1 MAVVFT
7 KSNCRY
13 CAAAKA
19 TLAAKQIPIHEIRLD
34 EGTEDER
41 AEIRELFVK
50 TTGATTVP
58 QIFIGSTFVGPNS
71 ALEHVIDWSYGDL
84 HPCWGDAQA
93 IRVRYALRDD
103 DF

>member
-7 KSNCRY
+7 KSNCRF

-19 TLAAKQIPIHEIRLD
+19 TLEAKQIPIHEIRLD
-34 EGTEDER
+34 EGTEAER
-41 AEIRELFVK
+41 AEIRELFLK
-50 TTGATTVP
+50 TTNATTVP

-71 ALEHVIDWSYGDL
+71 ALEHVTDWSFAAL
-84 HPCWGDAQA
+84 HPCWGQAQA
-93 IRVRYALRDD
+93 IRAKHAE